1 MPTAEKT
8 AAIEQLRETFGS
20 AAAVFLADFTG
31 LNVEKM
37 TDLRRKCRSEGIQ
50 LKVIKNTLAVKA
62 CRELELT
69 DLEPHFR
76 GPTAMA
82 VSTEDPVSPARVLM
96 DFKKE
101 HERPEVKLGFVEGR
115 VLSADE
121 VTALAKL
128 PTRDQL
134 ISQVMQL
141 AQAPAS
147 NFVGALEN
155 LMSKLV
161 RTVDAVRDGME
172 KGTIAGASAPAE
184 AEAPAEPEAAAETE
198 AAEAPAEEASDEATE
213 EKAEAPA
220 EEAPAAGDD
229 VESDEEKKE

>member
-8 AAIEQLRETFGS
+8 AAIEQLRETFD
-20 AAAVFLADFTG
+20 AATAVFLADFTG
-31 LNVEKM
+31 LDVERM
-37 TDLRRKCRSEGIQ
+37 TKLRRKCRSEGVE
-50 LKVIKNTLAVKA
+50 LKVVKNTLAVKA
-62 CRELELT
+62 CRALELT

-82 VSTEDPVSPARVLM
+82 VSTGDPTSPARVLVA
-96 DFKKE
+96 FKKE
-101 HERPEVKLGFVEGR
+101 HELPTLKLGFVEGR
-115 VLSADE
+115 ILSADE
-121 VTALAKL
+121 VTALASL

-147 NFVGALEN
+147 AFVAALQDV
-155 LMSKLV
+155 MGRVV

-172 KGTIAGASAPAE
+172 KGTIATKSAPAPAKPAAAAPE
-184 AEAPAEPEAAAETE
+184 EAP
-198 AAEAPAEEASDEATE
+198 EAPE

-220 EEAPAAGDD
+220 EDAAGG
-229 VESDEEKKE
+229 DEPANGDEQKD